1 MQQLTRHCR
10 QDTWLAVLKGCA
22 HTALNTDHRH
32 TLPTTPPNPWPY
44 LQNKGTRKRLVRA
57 LTAEMPA
64 GALALL
70 PFYARIAAT
79 LAQVF
84 PDVSV
89 GEPRD
94 GSSLAG

>member
-1 MQQLTRHCR
+1 MRELIQHCGRTRG
-10 QDTWLAVLKGCA
+10 WLCGLKSKKRNA
-22 HTALNTDHRH
+22 HAPWDPDHQH
-32 TLPTTPPNPWPY
+32 VMPTTPWPY
-44 LQNKGTRKRLVRA
+44 PQNKGARKRLVRA

-84 PDVSV
+84 PDVSA
-89 GEPRD
+89 GE
-94 GSSLAG
+94 

>member
-1 MQQLTRHCR
+1 MPLLPRR
-10 QDTWLAVLKGCA
+10 VLA
-22 HTALNTDHRH
+22 
-32 TLPTTPPNPWPY
+32 
-44 LQNKGTRKRLVRA
+44 QNKGARKRLVRA

-84 PDVSV
+84 PDVST
-89 GEPRD
+89 GGPW
-94 GSSLAG
+94 GTAG